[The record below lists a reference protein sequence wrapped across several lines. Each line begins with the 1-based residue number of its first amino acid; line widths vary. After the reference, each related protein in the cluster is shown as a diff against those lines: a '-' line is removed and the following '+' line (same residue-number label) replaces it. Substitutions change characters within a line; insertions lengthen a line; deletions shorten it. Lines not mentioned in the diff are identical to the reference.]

1 MQPAS
6 RHATLPAS
14 CSLALLVVLTACTG
28 LPGQHREA
36 SPDGHTVTREEIL
49 ESGAENAWE
58 AIGRTTRLSTS
69 PNGRLR
75 HRGEG
80 SISLDDTP
88 VIILDG
94 ARISDTGVL
103 VQLPAWSLASII
115 VLSGVQATTRY
126 GTNAQSGVVV
136 LTTYH

>member
-1 MQPAS
+1 MGLAS
-6 RHATLPAS
+6 
-14 CSLALLVVLTACTG
+14 CTG
-28 LPGQHREA
+28 LPESHREA
-36 SPDGHTVTREEIL
+36 VPDGHRVTREEIL

-58 AIGRTTRLSTS
+58 AISRTTRLSTS
-69 PNGRLR
+69 RDGRLR

-80 SISLDDTP
+80 SIVLDDTP

-94 ARISDTGVL
+94 ARISDPGVL
-103 VQLPAWSLASII
+103 VSLPAWSLASIL
-115 VLSGVQATTRY
+115 VLSGSQATTRY